1 MSTLLT
7 LNVSIFARSR
17 NRNVLKLASAKTWSN
32 AASSWT
38 AHQSHMHMLLT
49 HIALSSFTATLAV
62 SVWQQTRRSE
72 KVNIKQIHYYI
83 VYFSALT
90 LLVGQ
95 QEEHMACKN
104 RVVGRTCYLSGARRR
119 LAYGPADAIATHC
132 ILYRLTRVVL
142 DKGPINGCV
151 CTLYTTQYFTGQMP
165 FLSPNQQSQST
176 EGRCWVV
183 GCWHGYV
190 WSKVQTCI
198 WPSWCYC
205 HSLSLATA
213 KSTLVLS
220 FWYRLTPVVPEKGPL
235 NGCVFV
241 HCILNSKTKQQCT
254 AGSATGWHSL
264 HDGVI

>member
-1 MSTLLT
+1 
-7 LNVSIFARSR
+7 
-17 NRNVLKLASAKTWSN
+17 
-32 AASSWT
+32 
-38 AHQSHMHMLLT
+38 ML
-49 HIALSSFTATLAV
+49 
-62 SVWQQTRRSE
+62 SVRSE
-72 KVNIKQIHYYI
+72 AQTCVWPSWCHCHSLYLVPTHPGSPGQRADKRMC
-83 VYFSALT
+83 VYT
-90 LLVGQ
+90 V
-95 QEEHMACKN
+95 
-104 RVVGRTCYLSGARRR
+104 Y
-119 LAYGPADAIATHC
+119 P
-132 ILYRLTRVVL
+132 
-142 DKGPINGCV
+142 
-151 CTLYTTQYFTGQMP
+151 QYFTGQMP

-198 WPSWCYC
+198 WPNWCYC

-241 HCILNSKTKQQCT
+241 HCILNSKMKQQCT

-264 HDGVI
+264 HNGVI